1 MNKLILRTYTVM
13 SLSDKNKYMLYGAI
27 AMLQTLQKEELL
39 PQSEYDDFMKVVY
52 LDTQNQ
58 AKYIKLLVDTEHIE
72 TKIIQPLKE
81 IQSYEKIPKKRG
93 RKAIETK
100 FVYENVPS
108 PKNIS
113 EIIEEE
119 ECLALKYIYT

>member
-1 MNKLILRTYTVM
+1 MIILRTHTIM

-27 AMLQTLQKEELL
+27 AMLQNLQKEELL

-58 AKYIKLLVDTEHIE
+58 AKYIKLLVDTEYIE

>member
-1 MNKLILRTYTVM
+1 MIILRTHTIM

-27 AMLQTLQKEELL
+27 AMLQTLQKEELI

-58 AKYIKLLVDTEHIE
+58 AKYIKLLVDTEYIE

>member
-1 MNKLILRTYTVM
+1 M

>member
-1 MNKLILRTYTVM
+1 MIILRTHTIM

-27 AMLQTLQKEELL
+27 AMLQTLQKEELV

-58 AKYIKLLVDTEHIE
+58 AKYIKLLVDTEYIE

-108 PKNIS
+108 PKDIS
-113 EIIEEE
+113 KIIEEE